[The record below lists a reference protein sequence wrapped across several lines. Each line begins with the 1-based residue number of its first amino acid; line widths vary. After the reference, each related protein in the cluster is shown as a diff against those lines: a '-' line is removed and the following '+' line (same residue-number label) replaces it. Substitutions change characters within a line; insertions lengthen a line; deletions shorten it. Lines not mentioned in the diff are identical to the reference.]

1 MKLPRRTVLQ
11 LTAGA
16 AALPMLPRIAR
27 AQAYPSRPVR
37 IVVGL
42 AAGSA
47 PDIGARLIGQWLS
60 ERLGQQFIVDN
71 RPGANANIATEG
83 VARAAPDGYTLL
95 LAIAANAVNATLYE
109 NLGYNFVRDFA
120 PVAGIAGVPHVMVV
134 HPSVPA
140 ETVPQF
146 IAYAKANPGKLNMAS
161 AGTGGTPH
169 VAGELF
175 KMMAGVDML
184 HVPYR
189 GNPRPDLL
197 SGQMQ
202 VMFDTLPASIEI
214 VRAGRLRPLAVTSAK
229 RLEVLPNVPAMTD
242 FLPGYEALGWQGIA
256 APKGTPA
263 EIVERLN
270 KEINAALADAKIKAQ
285 LANLGAVPMPMTV
298 AEFDRLIAA
307 EIEKWAKV
315 IKFAGIKPE

>member
-1 MKLPRRTVLQ
+1 MKLPRRRFLHLAV
-11 LTAGA
+11 GA
-16 AALPMLPRIAR
+16 AALPHLPCVAR
-27 AQAYPSRPVR
+27 AQAYPVRPVR

-47 PDIGARLIGQWLS
+47 PDIGARLMGQWLS

-71 RPGANANIATEG
+71 RPGANANIATEA
-83 VARAAPDGYTLL
+83 VARTAPDGYTLL
-95 LAIAANAVNATLYE
+95 LAIAANTVNATLYD

-120 PVAGIAGVPHVMVV
+120 PVAGIVGVPHVMVV

-140 ETVPQF
+140 ETVPEF

-197 SGQMQ
+197 GGQVQ
-202 VMFDTLPASIEI
+202 VMFDTLPASIES
-214 VRAGRLRPLAVTSAK
+214 VRAGKLRPLAVTTAR
-229 RLEVLPNVPAMTD
+229 RLEVLPNVPTVAD
-242 FLPGYEALGWQGIA
+242 FLPGYEASGWQGIA
-256 APKGTPA
+256 APKNTPA
-263 EIVERLN
+263 EIVDRLN
-270 KEINAALADAKIKAQ
+270 KEINAGLADAKLKAQ
-285 LANLGAVPMPMTV
+285 LANLGAVPMPMTA
-298 AEFDRLIAA
+298 AEFGRLIAD
-307 EIEKWAKV
+307 EIEKWGKV